1 MKGIQWAVVA
11 VVLASTWSTPL
22 RADDAQAAEIKEL
35 KAKVQTLEAK
45 VAALEKQLAEQN
57 SGGSIASGTS
67 AEARRAAMRVKVN
80 ERFRKDQATYTDDE
94 RREIETLY
102 QVANK
107 QWRTPEAKE
116 SLKTLVDKYSKAN
129 RTGCAVL
136 YLGQM
141 SSGDEKEKYLE
152 QAISDFGD
160 SYYGDGVQV
169 ASFARFLLAHDFL
182 KRGKADE
189 AKALFEEIR
198 SKYPDAIDH
207 SGNLLVDSIPK

>member
-1 MKGIQWAVVA
+1 MKGIPWAVVA

-45 VAALEKQLAEQN
+45 VAALEKQLAEQK
-57 SGGSIASGTS
+57 SGGAVASASDAT
-67 AEARRAAMRVKVN
+67 ARRAARRAKVN
-80 ERFRKDQATYTDDE
+80 ERFQKDQSTYTEEE

-116 SLKTLVDKYSKAN
+116 SLKKLVDKYSKAN

-141 SSGDEKEKYLE
+141 SSGDEKEKYLK

-169 ASFARFLLAHDFL
+169 ASFARYLLAHDLL
-182 KRGKADE
+182 KRGKSDE

-207 SGNLLVDSIPK
+207 SGNLLVEPIPK